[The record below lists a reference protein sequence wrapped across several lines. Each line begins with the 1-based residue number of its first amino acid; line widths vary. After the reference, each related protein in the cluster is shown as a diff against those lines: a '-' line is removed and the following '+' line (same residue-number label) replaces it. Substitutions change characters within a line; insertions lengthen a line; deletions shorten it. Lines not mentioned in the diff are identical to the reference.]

1 MQPFFLGK
9 ACATLSFLDLGL
21 SFFDISGVSKTAAPV
36 EVPARYYL
44 RAAEVLL
51 RMGVNVPQLLAAARI
66 RIERLDRPD
75 ASLPFEQVEILVNEA
90 FRLTGRSDFG
100 IEVGR
105 TLKLGSHSMVGYGM
119 LSSPHA
125 DYALRLAARYFKLI
139 MPAFRMR
146 YRASAERA
154 EVSFSPTQPMSHLCL
169 QFHLEALVF
178 ATHCELRELLGGRAP
193 PCEIYLSYAEPAHA
207 ARYSEL
213 DGARCHFGW
222 DVMPG
227 IRMVFSGD
235 FTAYPLAM
243 ADPSALRL
251 AEERCKE
258 LVRKAVA
265 GGKISDWVAMMLRE
279 AGGSMPTQ
287 AELAQTLNLSPRT
300 LDRYLQREGESFRA
314 LAKRVR
320 HEKACA
326 LIEAGELSLTQIAY
340 ELGYSDAANF
350 TRAFRREAGR
360 SPSAHRESS

>member
-1 MQPFFLGK
+1 M
-9 ACATLSFLDLGL
+9 
-21 SFFDISGVSKTAAPV
+21 

-51 RMGVNVPQLLAAARI
+51 RMGVDVPRLLEVARI
-66 RIERLDRPD
+66 RIDRLDRPD
-75 ASLPFEQVEILVNEA
+75 ASLPLDQVEILVNEA
-90 FRLTGRSDFG
+90 FRITGRSDFG
-100 IEVGR
+100 VEVGR

-119 LSSPHA
+119 LSSPNA

-139 MPAFRMR
+139 LPAFRMR

-154 EVSFSPTQPMSHLCL
+154 EVSFSPALPMSHLCL

-178 ATHCELRELLGGRAP
+178 ATHGELRELLGGHAP
-193 PCEIYLSYAEPAHA
+193 PCDLYLSYAEPPHA
-207 ARYSEL
+207 ARYGEL
-213 DGARCHFGW
+213 ENARCHFGW
-222 DVMPG
+222 DAMPG
-227 IRMVFSGD
+227 IRMLFAGD
-235 FTAYPLAM
+235 LSARPLAM

-287 AELAQTLNLSPRT
+287 AELAQTLNLSSRT
-300 LDRYLQREGESFRA
+300 LDRYLQREGESFRE

-326 LIEAGELSLTQIAY
+326 LIEAGELTLTQIAY

-350 TRAFRREAGR
+350 TRAFRRESGS
-360 SPSAHRESS
+360 SPSGHRHRRRVGV